1 MSKKRYTLH
10 LSHALA
16 RKFEA
21 IAQHRHGAKSALI
34 EEALR
39 ATLDPQQH
47 EGLEER
53 LARRLNEFSKVAA
66 RQASEQTVATETLA
80 LLVRYFLTVIPPIPE
95 ADQESARLMGRKR
108 FEIFIAEVGRRV
120 AEGRRLTAEVLEA
133 APLEQPDLFAT
144 AVVARSPERTFNGRD
159 LAPDEED
166 ETHG

>member
-16 RKFEA
+16 RKFELV
-21 IAQHRHGAKSALI
+21 AQQRHGAKSALI

-53 LARRLNEFSKVAA
+53 LVRRLNEFSKAAA

-80 LLVRYFLTVIPPIPE
+80 LLVRYFLTVMPPIPE
-95 ADQESARLMGRKR
+95 SDQESARLMGRKR
-108 FEIFIAEVGRRV
+108 FEIFIAEVARRV
-120 AEGRRLTAEVLEA
+120 AEGRRYTAEVLQA

-144 AVVARSPERTFNGRD
+144 AVAARNPERPLNGRG
-159 LAPDEED
+159 LTTEEEG

>member
-47 EGLEER
+47 QGLEER
-53 LARRLNEFSKVAA
+53 LARRLNEFSKAAA

-95 ADQESARLMGRKR
+95 ADQEAARLMGRKR

-120 AEGRRLTAEVLEA
+120 AEGRRHMAEVLEA

-144 AVVARSPERTFNGRD
+144 AVAVRSRATPNGHD
-159 LAPDEED
+159 LTPDEER

>member
-1 MSKKRYTLH
+1 MSKRRYTLH

-21 IAQHRHGAKSALI
+21 IAQRHGAKSALM

-39 ATLDPQQH
+39 ATLEPQQH

-53 LARRLNEFSKVAA
+53 LARRLNEFSKTTA
-66 RQASEQTVATETLA
+66 RQATEQTVATETLA

-95 ADQESARLMGRKR
+95 ADQESARLIGRKR

-120 AEGRRLTAEVLEA
+120 AEGRRHAAEVLEA
-133 APLEQPDLFAT
+133 APLDQPDLFAT
-144 AVVARSPERTFNGRD
+144 AVAARSHLATFNGRD
-159 LAPDEED
+159 VAANEE
-166 ETHG
+166 EEPHG

>member
-1 MSKKRYTLH
+1 MSKKSYTLH

-53 LARRLNEFSKVAA
+53 LARRLNEFSRAAA
-66 RQASEQTVATETLA
+66 RQASEQAVASETLA

-108 FEIFIAEVGRRV
+108 VEMFIAGVGRRV
-120 AEGRRLTAEVLEA
+120 GKGRRHTAEARRA
-133 APLEQPDLFAT
+133 AP
-144 AVVARSPERTFNGRD
+144 
-159 LAPDEED
+159 
-166 ETHG
+166 

>member
-1 MSKKRYTLH
+1 M
-10 LSHALA
+10 
-16 RKFEA
+16 
-21 IAQHRHGAKSALI
+21 
-34 EEALR
+34 
-39 ATLDPQQH
+39 
-47 EGLEER
+47 EER
-53 LARRLNEFSKVAA
+53 LARRLNEFSKAAA

-159 LAPDEED
+159 LAADEKD

>member
-53 LARRLNEFSKVAA
+53 LARRLAELVEAA

-120 AEGRRLTAEVLEA
+120 AEGRRHTAEVLEA

>member
-1 MSKKRYTLH
+1 MSKKRYTLY

-16 RKFEA
+16 RKFEQV
-21 IAQHRHGAKSALI
+21 AQQRHGAKSALI

-39 ATLDPQQH
+39 AMLDPQQN
-47 EGLEER
+47 EGMEER
-53 LARRLNEFSKVAA
+53 LARRLNEFSKAAA
-66 RQASEQTVATETLA
+66 RQVSEQTVATETLA

-120 AEGRRLTAEVLEA
+120 AEGRRHMAEVLEA

-144 AVVARSPERTFNGRD
+144 AVATRGSERTFNGRD
-159 LAPDEED
+159 FAADEER